1 LRFARLPAADHFLDL
16 HTTQFPIPHAS
27 HLVVADMVLNRAAGG
42 LIQRDE
48 RLAYSF
54 MMKQPPLA

>member
-1 LRFARLPAADHFLDL
+1 
-16 HTTQFPIPHAS
+16 
-27 HLVVADMVLNRAAGG
+27 VVADMVLNRAAGG